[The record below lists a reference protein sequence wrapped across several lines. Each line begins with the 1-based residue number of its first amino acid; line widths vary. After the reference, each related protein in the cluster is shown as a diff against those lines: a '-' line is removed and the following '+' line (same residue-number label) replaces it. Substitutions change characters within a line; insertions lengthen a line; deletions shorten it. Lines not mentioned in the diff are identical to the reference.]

1 MFFCK
6 KPNFAETKFWKLQL
20 GDSIF
25 FSHGTSHS
33 AGVMILLNRFPG
45 RIIDPK
51 GDPNGY
57 WLMVSAE
64 INGINPNFIMCIW
77 LQQEIT

>member
-1 MFFCK
+1 
-6 KPNFAETKFWKLQL
+6 
-20 GDSIF
+20 
-25 FSHGTSHS
+25 
-33 AGVMILLNRFPG
+33 MILLNRFPG